1 MQHTEMGL
9 ILLTTP
15 RSYEESK
22 ESTEED
28 REAMTTQNGEGFVM
42 TTVAG
47 APTTEDSI
55 KGPIDHTQIRLKTKD
70 WSPDQPA
77 DPNLPHCHRSVYVQS
92 VNLNDRFYIFQNVCP
107 QNKRAIRIID
117 PNLGRLF
124 DI

>member
-1 MQHTEMGL
+1 MVQAMQHTEMGL

-42 TTVAG
+42 STVAG

-55 KGPIDHTQIRLKTKD
+55 KGPIDHSQIRLKTKD
-70 WSPDQPA
+70 WSTD
-77 DPNLPHCHRSVYVQS
+77 
-92 VNLNDRFYIFQNVCP
+92 
-107 QNKRAIRIID
+107 
-117 PNLGRLF
+117 
-124 DI
+124 